1 MPTLFETKY
10 PNNSRVVSGVAQI
23 YRDDVVLLCDTS
35 SAPVTINLFDI
46 PNGFWSTQWKLY
58 IVDNSSNASVNNITI
73 NAGAGQLINGQAS
86 LVLNANNSAALVQ
99 IISDTNFIGNRT
111 FIAGGGSVTSVT
123 GLNTDNADPANPIVQ
138 ISVDGVTITGSG
150 TPADPLVSVG
160 GGSGYDT
167 IEEDGV
173 ALPQRTTLNFTGDF
187 ITATDDGAKTNVDVK
202 PFIIDILNADLIT
215 EINNSTL
222 IKGAFY
228 RVTDAPYVIDLTLQ
242 AIETNQVSL
251 EGKARKYVADYQKV
265 GDYSA
270 VVGFNAQLGLW
281 NGALAPVAGDV
292 VIWNQSHWLNT
303 TGVNNS
309 ALSPNLDAAN
319 WSLLVVSETTGFI
332 IEPMTAVYNYLN
344 NKVLKLTDVRL
355 NQIDF
360 AEPKGTISF
369 LNFPFGKNGVDNNI
383 FKGEETAI
391 DENFGNTPFTLFSDN
406 TIINGFVDLS
416 INFSFDLSGVDIY
429 IEDNYLCLG
438 GQIEVQASDISNAT
452 QVAFRSNVLF
462 GGNCGV
468 SNVLNSFSG
477 SIIVQSNK
485 TVGGTRLS
493 VTNITGI
500 NTVEINNNDIRNN
513 GSLTILAVTSTTSAI
528 RIAGNVIIESDLEL
542 AGISG
547 TADFENNRVETGQ
560 NFTIP
565 AFNTNNIIGV
575 DGLLTKDYS
584 NFTQTLDLSDPTVY
598 DGVAFELNLGA
609 TNQWVGRYL
618 LQNGVGN
625 QINKIINGTP
635 TERPFTLIADSGAG
649 VLAFRLGYVAIG
661 AAVQDD
667 IITNTNLTT
676 KSSFTSYATLS
687 ENITLKRGGGVTG
700 NLFVVSR
707 ENWT

>member
-1 MPTLFETKY
+1 MPTLFQTKY

-86 LVLNANNSAALVQ
+86 LVLNANNSAALIQ
-99 IISDTNFIGNRT
+99 IISDTNFIGNLT
-111 FIAGGGSVTSVT
+111 NIVSGG
-123 GLNTDNADPANPIVQ
+123 
-138 ISVDGVTITGSG
+138 
-150 TPADPLVSVG
+150 
-160 GGSGYDT
+160 GYDT
-167 IEEDGV
+167 IQEDGV

-187 ITATDDGAKTNVDVK
+187 VTATDDGTKTNVDVK
-202 PFIIDILNADLIT
+202 PFIFDILNADLIT
-215 EINNSTL
+215 KINNSTL

-228 RVTDAPYVIDLTLQ
+228 RVTDAPHVIDLTLH

-251 EGKARKYVADYQKV
+251 EGKARKYVADYQAV

-270 VVGFNAQLGLW
+270 VNPFNSQLGLW

-292 VIWNQSHWLNT
+292 VIWNQNHWLNT
-303 TGVNNS
+303 TGVNIPEF
-309 ALSPNLDAAN
+309 SPNLDAAN
-319 WSLLVVSETTGFI
+319 WSLLIVSETTGFI
-332 IEPMTAVYNYLN
+332 IESMTAVYDYLN

-360 AEPKGTISF
+360 SQPTGIISF

-383 FKGEETAI
+383 FKGDDTTI
-391 DENFGNTPFTLFSDN
+391 DANFGNTPFTIFSDN
-406 TIINGFVDLS
+406 TIINGFIDLS
-416 INFSFDLSGVDIY
+416 INFEFDLSGVNITFDN
-429 IEDNYLCLG
+429 NYLCNS
-438 GQIEVQASDISNAT
+438 GQLEVQNSDISSAT
-452 QVAFRSNVLF
+452 SVIFSTNVLF

-468 SNVLNSFSG
+468 SNVLNTFSG
-477 SIIVQSNK
+477 TIIVQSNK
-485 TVGGTRLS
+485 TVGGTLIS
-493 VTNITGI
+493 VQNLTGA
-500 NTVEINNNDIRNN
+500 NRVEINNNDIRNN
-513 GSLTILAVTSTTSAI
+513 GSLTILSLDSATSI
-528 RIAGNVIIESDLEL
+528 KRIGGNVIVESDLRLE
-542 AGISG
+542 GISG
-547 TADFENNRVETGQ
+547 TADFENNRVETAL

-565 AFNTNNIIGV
+565 AFSTNDIIGV

-584 NFTQTLDLSDPTVY
+584 NFTQTLDLGDPTVY
-598 DGVAFELNLGA
+598 DGIAFELNLGA
-609 TNQWVGRYL
+609 SNQWVGRYL
-618 LQNGVGN
+618 LQRGGGN

-649 VLAFRLGYVAIG
+649 VFTFTLGYVAIG
-661 AAVQDD
+661 AAVQDE

-676 KSSFTSYATLS
+676 KSSFTSYATSS
-687 ENITLKRGGGVTG
+687 ENVTLKRGGGVTG